1 MDATLPVLRKKN
13 NYDRVKVSEFEGWLV
28 MSVDLDVLCLVSG
41 DQRGG
46 MTLRS
51 TM

>member
-13 NYDRVKVSEFEGWLV
+13 NYDRVKVSEFDTWLV
-28 MSVDLDVLCLVSG
+28 MSVDLDVLCLVGG
-41 DQRGG
+41 DQRRG
-46 MTLRS
+46 MTLHS